1 MSEHVKSSTTEVLK
15 RSVVTIQNLRHQLET
30 TRRAAREPIA
40 VVGMACRFPGGCDTP
55 EQFWQFL
62 RAGGVGVRDVPEDRW
77 PVQDHYDPMPGTPG
91 KMYLRRSNFL
101 RRDVASFDAR
111 FFRISPVE
119 ANSMDPQQRQ
129 LLEISWEALENAGQ
143 NPEELRGSSTGVFVG
158 ISSNSEYAQ
167 LVRDSTEANEYIGT
181 GTTSSIASGRVSYA
195 FGWNGPALSVDTACS
210 SSLVGAQL
218 AVESLRRGD
227 CDMALAGGVSMML
240 SPGVMASL
248 CAMNALAPDGR
259 SKPFDAAAD
268 GYGRGEGAGMV
279 VLKRL
284 SDAQRDGDTV
294 YAVIRGGA
302 VNNDGESSG
311 LTKPNGRAQQ
321 AVLARALDNARIDA
335 DAVDYLETHGTG
347 TLLGDPIEIDAVR
360 RVYGGSSRKLT
371 LGAVKANIGHLEAG
385 AGIASLIKA
394 VLCLHHEQIPP
405 IAGLGT
411 LNPRIEPL
419 SDSFDFPKE
428 PKPWPVT
435 ADRPRYAAVS
445 SFGFSG
451 TNAHLIIEEAPRT
464 RPEAPAAGAGRPT
477 ASLLTLSAA
486 DEERLIQQIRDF
498 DAYLA
503 ARPEVPFE
511 DVCYTA
517 NACRAAFTH
526 RAVFLGDGAE
536 AVRDT
541 FREVL
546 AAYDEKKTLYSDTTE
561 ILGSSHGRDRWNAKR
576 TLFTTHA
583 GGRAFAALTDE
594 KIQPKLAFLFA
605 GVSGDTA
612 HTLAAARSLAAR
624 FPVFRAALTECL
636 TLFEGELGPQAEAFT
651 AEDATPADS
660 RAKRAWLFASEY
672 ALSRL
677 LASYG
682 VQPEITFGERTGSL
696 AAAVV
701 SGVLGLEAAVRHH
714 TALEAAR
721 CAGETV
727 HHARVVLGAEAF
739 DGVLRDWRGHVHLSA
754 VYGPDERIVSGEPD
768 ALQMVSEALTAAGA
782 AVTGEPDGDWPSD
795 AYRVGAETWRRAVRD
810 EEYRQP
816 TSRYQSAQTLRTSH
830 NPDELRAEFLDHT
843 LTAPVRYEEG
853 LEELYEQ
860 GYRFF
865 VELGAG
871 PAAGV
876 LERED
881 VVVLRPVEDA
891 EPLESLLRVLAQL
904 SCLGSSLTWRGHY
917 DGQGRRKV
925 MLPNHPFEPTR
936 HWLARTD
943 VGQAAGGLTARLAGG
958 LSRDGLHALPLDLPI
973 PSRQYLY
980 TFGHRNF
987 PELADNSGVVH
998 VGYYLEML
1006 CAVMAEQ
1013 HGDGACHVRQM
1024 RFDAP
1029 VVVAAEE
1036 IKELLLVLDPQ
1047 GDGAF
1052 AFAFHSRESTAAR
1065 WTRHVH
1071 GTVAAHTAVATSD
1084 GPLDVPALRRAATRH
1099 VDREEFYRP
1108 LEGDRGFFFGPAVR
1122 FVDEAWWTGDTEIL
1136 VGFAGPE
1143 DDSPVDRYA
1152 LGFHPGVLDSCAQ
1165 SCNYAVLER
1174 SAAGQ
1179 KYMVASLDD
1188 VVLRPRGTDG
1198 NALFASV
1205 AVSDFDREKGEV
1217 AGAIRLVDGA
1227 GELLVS
1233 IGGIRLKEFDEERI
1247 GAFKAMMDAAA
1258 LEQDGVDRDFY
1269 QRYHQAGVERK
1280 REMVVEYLSRLLA
1293 HILEMEPEEVKPED
1307 SMESFGLDSMTGLR
1321 FFNKTGTLL
1330 SVDISFAD
1338 MVSSGTLGGLAD
1350 NVMDLMVGGAGKLRE
1365 AQTKPYDTDLTPGH
1379 WVYKH
1384 RPRPQAKVRLFCF
1397 PNGYRN
1403 ADLFDSWQERLGPE
1417 IDVCAVMLPGMDT
1430 HRLDER
1436 SPADIEDFMKT
1447 MERVVDP
1454 ALLDIPCA
1462 TFGHSWG
1469 ALFSFR
1475 LAYRLGL
1482 NPRAKLV
1489 KAFVS
1494 GFAAPVTKNP
1504 SIQDILDQLAKHGM
1518 TRIPG
1523 YEEIRQ
1529 DQDSLDAVVR
1539 AYETAWGYGEMETRA
1554 TLPQLLAACTLID
1567 RYEHTPREVF
1577 TTPITAFHGVDDW
1590 VASEES
1596 KLWERLTTGPFV
1608 LHTMAGDHQFI
1619 DAHQSQRR
1627 LLGLIREELMG
1638 AVDPS

>member
-55 EQFWQFL
+55 EQFWEFV
-62 RAGGVGVRDVPEDRW
+62 RDGGVGVRDVPDDRW
-77 PVQDHYDPMPGTPG
+77 PVQDHYDPVPGTPG
-91 KMYLRRSNFL
+91 KMYIRRSNFL
-101 RRDVASFDAR
+101 ARDVASFDAR
-111 FFRISPVE
+111 FFKIPPVE

-129 LLEISWEALENAGQ
+129 LLEITWEALENAGQ
-143 NPEELRGSSTGVFVG
+143 NPEKLRGSATGVFVG

-167 LVRDSTEANEYIGT
+167 LVTDSAEANEYIGT

-210 SSLVGAQL
+210 SSLVGPQL
-218 AVESLRRGD
+218 AVDALRRGE
-227 CDMALAGGVSMML
+227 CDMALAGGVNMML

-259 SKPFDAAAD
+259 SKPFDASAD

-321 AVLARALDNARIDA
+321 AVLASALENARVEA
-335 DAVDYLETHGTG
+335 SAVDYLETHGTG

-360 RVYGGSSRKLT
+360 RVYGDPARKLT

-385 AGIASLIKA
+385 AGIASLIKT

-405 IAGLGT
+405 IAGLDD

-419 SDSFDFPKE
+419 SDSFDFPTA
-428 PKPWPVT
+428 PKPWPSS
-435 ADRPRYAAVS
+435 ADRTRYAAVS

-451 TNAHLIIEEAPRT
+451 TNAHLIIEEAPR
-464 RPEAPAAGAGRPT
+464 PAAPT
-477 ASLLTLSAA
+477 AKTPPSTAALLTVSAA
-486 DEERLIQQIRDF
+486 DEERLVQQIRDL

-503 ARPEVPFE
+503 ARPEVPFD

-517 NACRAAFTH
+517 NACRTAFTH
-526 RAVFLGDGAE
+526 RAVFLGNGPD
-536 AVRDT
+536 AVRDA

-546 AAYDEKKTLYSDTTE
+546 AAYDEDKTLYSDTTV

-605 GVSGDTA
+605 GLSGDTGR
-612 HTLAAARSLAAR
+612 TFAAARALAAR
-624 FPVFRAALTECL
+624 FPVFHDALTECL
-636 TLFEGELGPQAEAFT
+636 SLFEAELGPQTAAFT
-651 AEDATPADS
+651 AEDATPADPE
-660 RAKRAWLFASEY
+660 AARAWLFATEY

-696 AAAVV
+696 VAAVV
-701 SGVLGLEAAVRHH
+701 SGVLSLEAAVRHH
-714 TALEAAR
+714 TALDDAREAA
-721 CAGETV
+721 GTV
-727 HHARVVLGAEAF
+727 RHARVELGAEKF
-739 DGVLRDWRGHVHLSA
+739 EGVLRDWQGHVHLSA
-754 VYGPDERIVSGEPD
+754 VYGPSERVVSGEPD
-768 ALQMVSEALTAAGA
+768 ALQMVCEALTAAGA
-782 AVTGEPDGDWPSD
+782 TVTQEPDGDWPSE
-795 AYRVGAETWRRAVRD
+795 AHRAGADTWRRAVRD

-816 TSRYQSAQTLRTSH
+816 ASRYQSAHTLRTSH
-830 NPDELRAEFLDHT
+830 NPDELRAELLDNS
-843 LTAPVRYEEG
+843 LTAPIRYQEG

-871 PAAGV
+871 PAGGV

-881 VVVLRPVEDA
+881 VVVLRPADDA
-891 EPLESLLRVLAQL
+891 EPLEGLLRVLAQL
-904 SCLGSSLTWRGHY
+904 SCLGSALSWQDHY
-917 DGQGRRKV
+917 AGQSRRKV

-936 HWLARTD
+936 HWLARAD
-943 VGQAAGGLTARLAGG
+943 ADRPAGGLAARLAGG
-958 LSRDGLHALPLDLPI
+958 LSRDGLLALPLDLPI
-973 PSRQYLY
+973 PSKHFLY
-980 TFGHRNF
+980 TFAHRNF

-1006 CAVMAEQ
+1006 RAAMVRQ
-1013 HGDGACHVRQM
+1013 HGEQPSHVRQM

-1029 VVVAAEE
+1029 LILAAEE
-1036 IKELLLVLDPQ
+1036 VREVLLVLEPQ
-1047 GDGAF
+1047 GDGVYD
-1052 AFAFHSRESTAAR
+1052 FAFHSRESEAAR
-1065 WTRHVH
+1065 WTLHVH
-1071 GTVAAHTAVATSD
+1071 GGVAADLPAGSAD
-1084 GPLDVPALRRAATRH
+1084 RPLDVPALRGGARRH
-1099 VDREEFYRP
+1099 VEREEFYRP
-1108 LEGDRGFFFGPAVR
+1108 LEGDRGFYFGPAVR
-1122 FVDEAWWTGDTEIL
+1122 FVGEAWWTGDTEVL
-1136 VGFAGPE
+1136 VGFTDPADG
-1143 DDSPVDRYA
+1143 SPVDGYA

-1165 SCNYAVLER
+1165 SCNYVVLER

-1179 KYMVASLDD
+1179 KYMVAAMDD
-1188 VVLRPRGTDG
+1188 VVLRPRGRDG
-1198 NALFASV
+1198 ALFASV
-1205 AVSDFDREKGEV
+1205 AMPEFDRERGEIT
-1217 AGAIRLVDGA
+1217 GGIRLVDSA
-1227 GELLVS
+1227 GDPLVS
-1233 IGGIRLKEFDEERI
+1233 VGSIRLKEFDEARI

-1258 LEQDGVDRDFY
+1258 LEADSEDRDFF
-1269 QRYHQAGVERK
+1269 QRYNQAGVERK
-1280 REMVVEYLSRLLA
+1280 REMVIEYLSRLLA
-1293 HILEMEPEEVKPED
+1293 HILEMEPEEVKAED
-1307 SMESFGLDSMTGLR
+1307 AMESFGLDSMTGLR
-1321 FFNKTGTLL
+1321 FFNQTGTLL

-1338 MVSSGTLGGLAD
+1338 MVQSATLGDLAD
-1350 NVMDLMVGGAGKLRE
+1350 NVMDLMPGGAGRLRD

-1379 WVYKH
+1379 WIYKH
-1384 RPRPQAKVRLFCF
+1384 RPKPEAKVRLFCF

-1403 ADLFDSWQERLGPE
+1403 ADLFDAWQDQLGPE

-1436 SPADIEDFMKT
+1436 SPSDIEDFMAT
-1447 MERVVDP
+1447 MERVLDP
-1454 ALLDIPCA
+1454 ELLDIPCA

-1482 NPRAKLV
+1482 NPRADLV
-1489 KAFVS
+1489 RAFVS

-1504 SIQDILDQLAKHGM
+1504 SIQDILDQLAKHSM
-1518 TRIPG
+1518 TEIPS

-1529 DQDSLDAVVR
+1529 DQDTLDAVVN
-1539 AYETAWGYGEMETRA
+1539 AYGTAWDYGEMETRA
-1554 TLPQLLAACTLID
+1554 TLPQLLAACRLID
-1567 RYEHTPREVF
+1567 RYEHIPQEVF
-1577 TTPITAFHGVDDW
+1577 GTAVTAFHGVDDW

-1627 LLGLIREELMG
+1627 LLALIREELMG
-1638 AVDPS
+1638 AVEPS